1 MSESIQQGINGSAKI
16 PTVSRMFIR
25 INPAGKRKGKI
36 MEPSIRLKKTT
47 LLLMALLI
55 VCLGLSAKVQAA
67 SPPHG
72 GYPTFNTAEGQNA
85 LSNPAGGGWNLAPS
99 PNTGSPNNYF
109 FGVAAIT
116 PNNVWAV
123 GGYGIQGDQA

>member
-1 MSESIQQGINGSAKI
+1 MNPLLWLKNAI
-16 PTVSRMFIR
+16 PLFLI
-25 INPAGKRKGKI
+25 
-36 MEPSIRLKKTT
+36 
-47 LLLMALLI
+47 ALLI
-55 VCLGLSAKVQAA
+55 VCLELSAKVHAA
-67 SPPHG
+67 SPSPDG
-72 GYPTFNTAEGQNA
+72 GYSTFNTAEGQNA
-85 LSNPAGGGWNLAPS
+85 LFSPAGGGWNLAPS